1 MKGKTKSGFT
11 FEVNDNALN
20 DYELLEALVKI
31 DRGDY
36 TYLTDV
42 VNRLLGENK
51 KKFMDH
57 IRDESGAVPVKKVAE
72 AVGEIFQALNKKQK
86 NSSSSPE

>member
-1 MKGKTKSGFT
+1 MKGKTKSGYA

-42 VNRLLGENK
+42 VDRLLGENK
-51 KKFMDH
+51 KNFMDH
-57 IRDESGAVPVKKVAE
+57 IRDKSGAVPVKKVAE
-72 AVGEIFQALNKKQK
+72 AVGESFQA
-86 NSSSSPE
+86 